1 MLAIM
6 ERRDL
11 LVTQEIVEFEQRIA
25 RLTVLVQELKAKV
38 IIAM

>member
-11 LVTQEIVEFEQRIA
+11 LIALEFTELEQRIA
-25 RLTVLVQELKAKV
+25 RLTMLLQEFRAKGE
-38 IIAM
+38 

>member
-11 LVTQEIVEFEQRIA
+11 LIALEFVEIEERIA
-25 RLTVLVQELKAKV
+25 RLTGLVQELRAKGE
-38 IIAM
+38 